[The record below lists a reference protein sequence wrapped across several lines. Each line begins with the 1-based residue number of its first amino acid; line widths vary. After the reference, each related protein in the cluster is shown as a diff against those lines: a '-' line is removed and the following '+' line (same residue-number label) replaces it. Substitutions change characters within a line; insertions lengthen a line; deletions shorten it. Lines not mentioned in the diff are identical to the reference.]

1 MVFPN
6 LRSLVIINPASD
18 IPHYF
23 PVLKRHFGEALES
36 PTLCDV
42 NFIANK
48 LYYILGSIPNLR
60 DLNISRSTLVQPP
73 GVQPTFENPPA
84 DLRAQGKLSLTGI
97 ETHRT
102 LIPLFTKLPGIQYRS
117 LHFSFALQ
125 LNGRIFIGPRNVGA
139 QSMAF
144 IARNGYPEL
153 QTIRYTLPISE
164 TPRSS
169 VKPVLS
175 SIESAPKLSE
185 IVFNFIQMELDFD
198 LDSSG
203 LGGWGLIDA
212 ELCLLARQ
220 VIGGLT
226 VIFDFL
232 TKRG

>member
-1 MVFPN
+1 MRASRSGSQPVTQPLNSPESHPTLTLASTAAQGWAIYFDSFDVVFPD

-42 NFIANK
+42 NFIANE

-60 DLNISRSTLVQPP
+60 DLNTSRSTLVQPP

-117 LHFSFALQ
+117 LHFPSALH
-125 LNGRIFIGPRNVGA
+125 LMGA
-139 QSMAF
+139 SLSAL
-144 IARNGYPEL
+144 E
-153 QTIRYTLPISE
+153 TLTHNS
-164 TPRSS
+164 
-169 VKPVLS
+169 
-175 SIESAPKLSE
+175 
-185 IVFNFIQMELDFD
+185 
-198 LDSSG
+198 
-203 LGGWGLIDA
+203 
-212 ELCLLARQ
+212 
-220 VIGGLT
+220 
-226 VIFDFL
+226 
-232 TKRG
+232 